1 MNKNPLLFLLLTLAI
16 SASALADNVAYKHF
30 DASAVE
36 SRNMLADV
44 KPYGFGKGYEAL
56 EDGSYKCNNPDGEA
70 FGLRFPIQLNQ
81 TVPEPIIATAES
93 RCEGVESASSGDY
106 SIYMDIA
113 YADGTYQWGVSQAFP
128 TGSVPK
134 WKREL
139 PKSAFSE
146 AKPCPSARAASHNVG
161 QKGKNWSSATVR
173 FMPEKPIKSLT
184 MYLLFRNRQGTVWF
198 RNPSFKVV
206 TLKSPDGSSAV
217 FPFDEELV
225 LDQNTVKGD
234 ASSRY
239 YFREFNIDQPDNA
252 VGDVV
257 LLQPMDSDSVWAA
270 SGIEVTRENGKTVV
284 RNQNGKTRSITLIR
298 AVKMTSNAFVWYG
311 TMDEATVLRKTA
323 EDGAVEQ
330 TTTQIEFSNSQHINA
345 GANRLARFPIAGV
358 GLQDGST
365 RWIGIAPDYPAVY
378 RFFYN
383 DRTKELCIAYD
394 LAFTPEKSLWVLSD
408 VDWTLAP
415 QQSKEG
421 YRSAWAEYMR
431 LFPKAFFCHLPRN
444 DNGEPIL
451 GNWMPFLKVSSV
463 EGWEDFAFRFME
475 GTGNE
480 KWDDEHGI
488 LTYRYTEPMTWW
500 MHMSKDLPRTM
511 DSALAEVKRQAENG
525 SEMAKTWENCV
536 MRDRDG
542 NPIGRLEDTPWCFGC
557 VWSMDSVPTVPKPN
571 QFSHYWRENHVTKN
585 YPSDGS
591 APKFEKGFEGLDGE
605 YIDSSE
611 GYVTAELDFAPA
623 HLSAADR
630 PLTFDPVTKRP
641 AVYRGLVTFEYIR
654 ALSQTVRASGKSM
667 MANSTP
673 HQLTWLVPLCDVLG
687 TETNWNWNDQWRP
700 SSPSDLLRKRA
711 LCGEKPFCFL
721 QNTDFTK
728 FSYEHSEKFMKRSL
742 AFGMFPGYFSS
753 NASTGHY
760 FSQPEL
766 YNRDRPLFKK
776 YMPVILAV
784 AQAGWQPE
792 RLVQVENVDNDSRS
806 TVCCERFASE
816 RNTYITFFNPEQTP
830 QTVRVTI
837 PKEFNA
843 AKAVLGTELK
853 PTDVP
858 GVYKLTLNPEDVA
871 VYQLEK

>member
-1 MNKNPLLFLLLTLAI
+1 MMSTKKYGILDRIRFNLLSLTCENAMNKNSLLFLLLTII
-16 SASALADNVAYKHF
+16 SCVPALADNVAYKHF
-30 DASAVE
+30 DASVVE
-36 SRNMLADV
+36 SPNLLADVV

-56 EDGSYKCNNPDGEA
+56 DNGSYECCNPDGET
-70 FGLRFPIQLNQ
+70 FGLRFPIQLDQ

-113 YADGTYQWGVSQAFP
+113 YIDGTYQWGVSQAF
-128 TGSVPK
+128 
-134 WKREL
+134 
-139 PKSAFSE
+139 
-146 AKPCPSARAASHNVG
+146 NVG
-161 QKGKNWSSATVR
+161 NKGKDWSAVSVR

-206 TLKSPDGSSAV
+206 SLKSPDGSSAV

-225 LDQNTVKGD
+225 LDQNTVKD
-234 ASSRY
+234 DSPSRY
-239 YFREFNIDQPDNA
+239 YFREYNIDQPDNSI
-252 VGDVV
+252 GDVFQ
-257 LLQPMDSDSVWAA
+257 LQPTDSDSVWAA
-270 SGIEVTRENGKTVV
+270 SGIEVKRENGKTVV
-284 RNQNGKTRSITLIR
+284 SNQNGKTRSITLIR
-298 AVKMTSNAFVWYG
+298 AVKMTSDAFVWYG
-311 TMDEATVLRKTA
+311 AMDEATVLRNVA
-323 EDGAVEQ
+323 QDGSVEQ
-330 TTTQIEFSNSQHINA
+330 ATSQIEFSNSQHINA
-345 GANRLARFPIAGV
+345 GANRLARYPVAGV
-358 GLQDGST
+358 GLQDGAT
-365 RWIGIAPDYPAVY
+365 RWIGIDPDYPAVY

-383 DRTKELCIAYD
+383 DHTKELCIAYD
-394 LAFTPEKSLWVLSD
+394 LAFTPEKNQWVLSD
-408 VDWTLAP
+408 VDWALTP
-415 QQSKEG
+415 DRSKEG

-431 LFPKAFFCHLPRN
+431 LFPKAFYCHLPRN
-444 DNGEPIL
+444 ENGEPIL
-451 GNWMPFLKVSSV
+451 GNWMPFLRISSV

-557 VWSMDSVPTVPKPN
+557 VWSMNSVPTVSKPN
-571 QFSHYWRENHVTKN
+571 QFSLYWREEHVTKN
-585 YPSDGS
+585 YPSNGS
-591 APKFEKGFEGLDGE
+591 APKLEKGFAGLDGE

-630 PLTFDPVTKRP
+630 PLTFDPITKRP
-641 AVYRGLVTFEYIR
+641 AVYRGLVSFEYIR
-654 ALSQTVRASGKSM
+654 ALSRDVRASGKSM

-742 AFGMFPGYFSS
+742 AFGLFPGFFSS

-792 RLVQVENVDNDSRS
+792 RLVQVESIDKDSRS

-816 RNTYITFFNPEQTP
+816 RNTYITFFNPEKTP

-837 PKEFNA
+837 PKEF
-843 AKAVLGTELK
+843 KAVKAVFGTELT
-853 PTDVP
+853 PTDMP
-858 GVYKLTLNPEDVA
+858 GVYTLTLEPEDVA
-871 VYQLEK
+871 VWQLEK

>member
-1 MNKNPLLFLLLTLAI
+1 MNKNSILFLLLTIIACTP
-16 SASALADNVAYKHF
+16 ALADNAAYKHF

-36 SRNMLADV
+36 SANLLADV

-56 EDGSYKCNNPDGEA
+56 DNGSYECCNPDGET

-113 YADGTYQWGVSQAFP
+113 YSDGTYQWGVSQAF
-128 TGSVPK
+128 
-134 WKREL
+134 
-139 PKSAFSE
+139 
-146 AKPCPSARAASHNVG
+146 NVG
-161 QKGKNWSSATVR
+161 TKGKNWSAATVR

-184 MYLLFRNRQGTVWF
+184 MYLLFRNRTGTVWF

-234 ASSRY
+234 APSRY

-257 LLQPMDSDSVWAA
+257 QLTPTDNDNLYAA
-270 SGIEVTRENGKTVV
+270 SGIEVKREDGKTIVS
-284 RNQNGKTRSITLIR
+284 NQNGKARSITLIR
-298 AVKMTSNAFVWYG
+298 AVKMTSAAFVWYG
-311 TMDEATVLRKTA
+311 AMDEETVLRKVA
-323 EDGAVEQ
+323 EDGTVEQ
-330 TTTQIEFSNSQHINA
+330 VSSQLEFSNFQNVNA
-345 GANRLARFPIAGV
+345 GAKRLSRWSIAGV

-365 RWIGIAPDYPAVY
+365 RWIGIDPDYPAVY

-383 DRTKELCIAYD
+383 DHAKELCIAYD
-394 LAFTPEKSLWVLSD
+394 LAFTQEKNQWVLSD
-408 VDWTLAP
+408 VDWALTS

-431 LFPKAFFCHLPRN
+431 LFPKAFYCHLPRN
-444 DNGEPIL
+444 DNGEPIQ
-451 GNWMPFLKVSSV
+451 GNWMPFLKISSV

-511 DSALAEVKRQAENG
+511 DSALAEVKRQVENG
-525 SEMAKTWENCV
+525 SEIAKTWENCV

-557 VWSMDSVPTVPKPN
+557 VWSMDSVPTAPKPN
-571 QFSHYWRENHVTKN
+571 QFSHYWREEHVTKN

-591 APKFEKGFEGLDGE
+591 APKFGKGFEGLDGE

-654 ALSQTVRASGKSM
+654 ALSRPVRASGKSM

-728 FSYEHSEKFMKRSL
+728 FTYEHSEKFMKRSL

-776 YMPVILAV
+776 YMPVILAI

-792 RLVQVENVDNDSRS
+792 RLVQVENVDKESRS

-816 RNTYITFFNPEQTP
+816 RNTYVTFFNPEKTP
-830 QTVRVTI
+830 QTVRVII
-837 PKEFNA
+837 PKEFKT
-843 AKAVLGTELK
+843 AKAVLGTKLT

-858 GVYKLTLNPEDVA
+858 GVYTLTLEPEDVA

>member
-1 MNKNPLLFLLLTLAI
+1 MNKNSFLFLLLTLAA
-16 SASALADNVAYKHF
+16 SVSALADNVAYKHF

-36 SRNMLADV
+36 SRNLLADV

-56 EDGSYKCNNPDGEA
+56 ENGSYECCNPDGET

-113 YADGTYQWGVSQAFP
+113 YADGTYQWGVSQAF
-128 TGSVPK
+128 
-134 WKREL
+134 
-139 PKSAFSE
+139 
-146 AKPCPSARAASHNVG
+146 NVG
-161 QKGKNWSSATVR
+161 QKGKNWSLASVR

-184 MYLLFRNRQGTVWF
+184 MYLLFRNRTGTVWF

-225 LDQNTVKGD
+225 LDQNTVKDD

-257 LLQPMDSDSVWAA
+257 QLAPTDSDSVWTA
-270 SGIEVTRENGKTVV
+270 SDIEVKRVNGKTIIS
-284 RNQNGKTRSITLIR
+284 NQSGKARSITLIR
-298 AVKMTSNAFVWYG
+298 AVKMTSDAFVWYG
-311 TMDEATVLRKTA
+311 AMDEETVLRKTA
-323 EDGAVEQ
+323 QDGTVEQ
-330 TTTQIEFSNSQHINA
+330 TTLQIEFSKSQHINA

-365 RWIGIAPDYPAVY
+365 SWIGIDPDYPAVY

-383 DRTKELCIAYD
+383 DHTKELCIAYD
-394 LAFTPEKSLWVLSD
+394 LAFTPEKNQWVLSD
-408 VDWTLAP
+408 VDWALTP
-415 QQSKEG
+415 DRSKEG

-431 LFPKAFFCHLPRN
+431 LFPKAFYCHLPRN
-444 DNGEPIL
+444 DNGEPIQ
-451 GNWMPFLKVSSV
+451 GNWMPFLRISSV

-511 DSALAEVKRQAENG
+511 DSALAEVKRQVENG

-557 VWSMDSVPTVPKPN
+557 VWSMYSVPTAPKPN
-571 QFSHYWRENHVTKN
+571 QFSLYWREEHVTKN
-585 YPSDGS
+585 YPSLATRNS
-591 APKFEKGFEGLDGE
+591 QLATSSLDGE

-641 AVYRGLVTFEYIR
+641 AVYRGLVSFEYIR
-654 ALSQTVRASGKSM
+654 ALSQTVRSSGKSM

-728 FSYEHSEKFMKRSL
+728 FSYEYSEKFMKRSL

-753 NASTGHY
+753 NAATGHY

-792 RLVQVENVDNDSRS
+792 RLVQVENVDKESRS

-816 RNTYITFFNPEQTP
+816 RNTYITFFNPEKTP
-830 QTVRVTI
+830 QTVRVTV
-837 PKEFNA
+837 PKEF
-843 AKAVLGTELK
+843 KTVKPVLGMNLT
-853 PTDVP
+853 PTDAP
-858 GVYKLTLNPEDVA
+858 GVYTLTLDPEDVA

>member
-1 MNKNPLLFLLLTLAI
+1 MNRNSLPFLLLMMILT
-16 SASALADNVAYKHF
+16 SVPVLADNAAYKHF
-30 DASAVE
+30 DASAIE
-36 SRNMLADV
+36 SRNLLADF
-44 KPYGFGKGYEAL
+44 KPYGFGKGFQAL
-56 EDGSYKCNNPDGEA
+56 DNGSYECCNPDGEA
-70 FGLRFPIQLNQ
+70 FGLLFPIKLDQ
-81 TVPEPIIATAES
+81 TVPEPIIASAES

-113 YADGTYQWGVSQAFP
+113 FTDGTYQWGVAQAF
-128 TGSVPK
+128 
-134 WKREL
+134 
-139 PKSAFSE
+139 
-146 AKPCPSARAASHNVG
+146 NVG
-161 QKGKNWSSATVR
+161 QKGKNWSSASVR
-173 FMPEKPIKSLT
+173 FMPDKPIKSLT
-184 MYLLFRNRQGTVWF
+184 MYLLFRNRKGTAWF
-198 RNPSFKVV
+198 RNPSFQVV
-206 TLKSPDGSSAV
+206 SLKSPDGSSAV
-217 FPFDEELV
+217 FPFDGELV
-225 LDQNTVKGD
+225 LDQNSVKD
-234 ASSRY
+234 DDSSRF
-239 YFREFNIDQPDNA
+239 YFREYNIDQPDNA

-257 LLQPMDSDSVWAA
+257 QLLPTDSDSVWSA
-270 SGIEVTRENGKTVV
+270 SGIEVKRENNKTIVSNQSGKA
-284 RNQNGKTRSITLIR
+284 RAITLIR

-311 TMDEATVLRKTA
+311 AMDEETILRKTA
-323 EDGAVEQ
+323 QDGSVAQVSSQ
-330 TTTQIEFSNSQHINA
+330 LEFSNFQNVNA
-345 GANRLARFPIAGV
+345 GAKRLSRWPIAGV
-358 GLQDGST
+358 ELQDGST
-365 RWIGIAPDYPAVY
+365 RWIGIDPDYPAVY

-383 DRTKELCIAYD
+383 DHTKELCIAYD
-394 LAFTPEKSLWVLSD
+394 LAFTAQKSQWVLSD
-408 VDWTLAP
+408 VDWTLTP

-421 YRSAWAEYMR
+421 FRSAWAAYMR
-431 LFPKAFFCHLPRN
+431 LFPKAFYCHLPRN
-444 DNGEPIL
+444 ENGEPIL
-451 GNWMPFLKVSSV
+451 GNWMPFLKISSV

-536 MRDRDG
+536 MCNRDG
-542 NPIGRLEDTPWCFGC
+542 NPVGRLEDTPWCFGC
-557 VWSMDSVPTVPKPN
+557 VWSMYTVPTAPKPN
-571 QFSHYWRENHVTKN
+571 QFSLYWSEEHVTKN

-591 APKFEKGFEGLDGE
+591 AKKFEKGFEGLDGE

-630 PLTFDPVTKRP
+630 PLTFDPVSKRP
-641 AVYRGLVTFEYIR
+641 AVYRGQVSFEYIR
-654 ALSQTVRASGKSM
+654 ALSRPVRASGKSM

-687 TETNWNWNDQWRP
+687 TETNWNWNGKWSP

-728 FSYEHSEKFMKRSL
+728 FSYEHTEKFMKRSL
-742 AFGMFPGYFSS
+742 AFGMFPGFFSS
-753 NASTGHY
+753 NAAMGHY

-776 YMPVILAV
+776 YMPVVLAV

-792 RLVQVENVDNDSRS
+792 RLVQFENADKESRS

-816 RNTYITFFNPEQTP
+816 SNTYITFFNPEQTP

-837 PKEFNA
+837 PKEFKT
-843 AKAVLGTELK
+843 AKAVLGTELT
-853 PTDVP
+853 PTDAP
-858 GVYKLTLNPEDVA
+858 GVYTLTLEPEDVA

>member
-1 MNKNPLLFLLLTLAI
+1 MNKNSLPILLLTIIA
-16 SASALADNVAYKHF
+16 SVSALADNVAYKHF
-30 DASAVE
+30 DATVVE
-36 SRNMLADV
+36 SADLLADV

-56 EDGSYKCNNPDGEA
+56 EDGSYTCCNPDGET

-81 TVPEPIIATAES
+81 TVPEPIIASAES
-93 RCEGVESASSGDY
+93 RCEGVESASSVDY

-113 YADGTYQWGVSQAFP
+113 YIDGTYQWGVAQAF
-128 TGSVPK
+128 
-134 WKREL
+134 
-139 PKSAFSE
+139 
-146 AKPCPSARAASHNVG
+146 NVG
-161 QKGKNWSSATVR
+161 NKGKDWSAVSVR

-198 RNPSFKVV
+198 RNPTFKVV
-206 TLKSPDGSSAV
+206 SLKASDGSSAV

-225 LDQNTVKGD
+225 LDQNTVKVS
-234 ASSRY
+234 APSRF
-239 YFREFNIDQPDNA
+239 YFREYNIDQPDNA

-257 LLQPMDSDSVWAA
+257 QLQPTGSDNLYAA
-270 SGIEVTRENGKTVV
+270 SGIEVQIEDDKTVIS
-284 RNQNGKTRSITLIR
+284 NKNGKTRSITLIR
-298 AVKMTSNAFVWYG
+298 AVKMTSDAFVWYG
-311 TMDEATVLRKTA
+311 AMDEATILRKTA
-323 EDGAVEQ
+323 EDGSVEQ
-330 TTTQIEFSNSQHINA
+330 ATSQIEFSNSQHINA
-345 GANRLARFPIAGV
+345 GANRLARYPIAGV
-358 GLQDGST
+358 GFQDGST
-365 RWIGIAPDYPAVY
+365 HWIGIDPDYPAVY

-383 DRTKELCIAYD
+383 DHTKELCIAYD
-394 LAFTPEKSLWVLSD
+394 LAFTPEKNQWVLSD
-408 VDWTLAP
+408 VDWALTP
-415 QQSKEG
+415 QQSKEN

-431 LFPKAFFCHLPRN
+431 LFPKAFYCHLPRN
-444 DNGEPIL
+444 ENGEPIL
-451 GNWMPFLKVSSV
+451 GNWMPFLRVSAV

-525 SEMAKTWENCV
+525 SKMAQMWESCV

-542 NPIGRLEDTPWCFGC
+542 NPVGRLEDTPWCFGC
-557 VWSMDSVPTVPKPN
+557 VWSINSVPTVPKPN
-571 QFSHYWRENHVTKN
+571 QFSLYWQEDHVTKN

-591 APKFEKGFEGLDGE
+591 APKYEKGFAGLDGE

-630 PLTFDPVTKRP
+630 PLTFDPISKRP

-654 ALSQTVRASGKSM
+654 ALSRDVRASGKSM

-728 FSYEHSEKFMKRSL
+728 FSYEYSEKFMKRSL

-792 RLVQVENVDNDSRS
+792 RLVQIENVDKDSRS

-837 PKEFNA
+837 PKEF
-843 AKAVLGTELK
+843 KAVKPVFGTNLT

-858 GVYKLTLNPEDVA
+858 NVYTLTLDPEDVA
-871 VYQLEK
+871 VCELQK

>member
-1 MNKNPLLFLLLTLAI
+1 MNKNPLLFLLLTLVTCV
-16 SASALADNVAYKHF
+16 SALADNGAYKHF

-36 SRNMLADV
+36 SPNLLANV
-44 KPYGFGKGYEAL
+44 KPYGFGKGYQAL
-56 EDGSYKCNNPDGEA
+56 EDGSYECCNSEGEA
-70 FGLRFPIQLNQ
+70 FGLRFPIQLDQ

-93 RCEGVESASSGDY
+93 RCEGVESASAGDY
-106 SIYMDIA
+106 SIYIDIA
-113 YADGTYQWGVSQAFP
+113 YADGTYQWGVAQAF
-128 TGSVPK
+128 
-134 WKREL
+134 
-139 PKSAFSE
+139 
-146 AKPCPSARAASHNVG
+146 NVG
-161 QKGKNWSSATVR
+161 EKGKNWSAATVR
-173 FMPEKPIKSLT
+173 YMPEKPIKSLT
-184 MYLLFRNRQGTVWF
+184 MYLLFRNRKGTAWF
-198 RNPSFKVV
+198 RNPSFQVV
-206 TLKSPDGSSAV
+206 SLKSSDGSSAV
-217 FPFDEELV
+217 FPFDGELV
-225 LDQNTVKGD
+225 LDQNSVKD
-234 ASSRY
+234 SAPTRY
-239 YFREFNIDQPDNA
+239 YFREHNIDQPDNA

-257 LLQPMDSDSVWAA
+257 QLQLMDNDSLWAA
-270 SGIEVTRENGKTVV
+270 SGIEVKQENGKTIVS
-284 RNQNGKTRSITLIR
+284 NQNGKARSVTLIR
-298 AVKMTSNAFVWYG
+298 AVKITSDAFVWYG
-311 TMDEATVLRKTA
+311 TMDEERILRKA
-323 EDGAVEQ
+323 GQDGTVEQ
-330 TTTQIEFSNSQHINA
+330 VSSQLEFSNFQNVNA
-345 GANRLARFPIAGV
+345 GAKRLSRWPIAGV

-365 RWIGIAPDYPAVY
+365 RWIGIDPDYPAVY

-383 DRTKELCIAYD
+383 DHTKELCIAYD
-394 LAFTPEKSLWVLSD
+394 LAFTTEKNQWVLSD
-408 VDWTLAP
+408 VDWALTP

-421 YRSAWAEYMR
+421 FRSAWAEYMR
-431 LFPKAFFCHLPRN
+431 LFPKAFYCHLPRN
-444 DNGEPIL
+444 ENGPIL
-451 GNWMPFLKVSSV
+451 GNWMPFLRISSV

-511 DSALAEVKRQAENG
+511 DSALAEVKRQADNG

-542 NPIGRLEDTPWCFGC
+542 KPIGRLEDTPWCFGC
-557 VWSMDSVPTVPKPN
+557 VWSMYTVPTAPKPN
-571 QFSHYWRENHVTKN
+571 QFSLYWREEHVTKN
-585 YPSDGS
+585 YPSLATRNS
-591 APKFEKGFEGLDGE
+591 QLATSPATSLDGE

-630 PLTFDPVTKRP
+630 PLTFDPITKRP
-641 AVYRGLVTFEYIR
+641 AVYRGLVSFEYIQ
-654 ALSQTVRASGKSM
+654 ALSRTVRASGKSM

-728 FSYEHSEKFMKRSL
+728 FSYEYSEKFMKRSL

-776 YMPVILAV
+776 YMPIILAV
-784 AQAGWQPE
+784 AQSGWQPE
-792 RLVQVENVDNDSRS
+792 RLVQIENVDKDSRS

-816 RNTYITFFNPEQTP
+816 RNTYITFFNPEKTF

-837 PKEFNA
+837 PEEF
-843 AKAVLGTELK
+843 KAVKPVLGTELT

-858 GVYKLTLNPEDVA
+858 GVYTLALDPEDAA
-871 VYQLEK
+871 VFQLEK